1 MNSNEVAIQQCRE
14 IVNKWYL
21 LQLYENPE
29 EANKFFTYWSNC
41 ELEMQKL
48 QESYKEPHESDN

>member
-1 MNSNEVAIQQCRE
+1 MNKEELCIQQCRE
-14 IVNKWYL
+14 IVNKWYV

-29 EANKFFTYWSNC
+29 SSNKFFRYWSEC

-48 QESYKEPHESDN
+48 QESYKETHESDI